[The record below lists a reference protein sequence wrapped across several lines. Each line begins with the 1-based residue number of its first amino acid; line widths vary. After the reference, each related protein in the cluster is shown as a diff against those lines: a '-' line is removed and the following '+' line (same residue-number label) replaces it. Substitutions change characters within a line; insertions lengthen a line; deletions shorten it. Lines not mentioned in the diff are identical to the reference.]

1 MTVSSVLFTQSLD
14 GVVSSDGLN
23 EVFKLWCE
31 TLSYHKK
38 PNLLSRRLGTWK
50 RKQSLFLFIVL
61 FLPHWRILNAHPLGH
76 STEAKKSLMHPKQSE
91 NLTHFKQRTA
101 SSFFTTSAYLVC
113 FFIGVFCALTKEQKS
128 VSMHLMW
135 LNSAG
140 NRISLECHLNHLVF
154 FWMKDVLCLKSFF
167 Q

>member
-38 PNLLSRRLGTWK
+38 PNLLSRRLGAWK

-101 SSFFTTSAYLVC
+101 STFLQHLLIWF
-113 FFIGVFCALTKEQKS
+113 VFS
-128 VSMHLMW
+128 S
-135 LNSAG
+135 
-140 NRISLECHLNHLVF
+140 VF
-154 FWMKDVLCLKSFF
+154 FVLSPRNKKVF
-167 Q
+167 QCI